1 MNETS
6 VPVCDYEGS
15 RYRTEFWEGQGRD
28 YEDLTERVA
37 LRALLPPRGR
47 RIAHLGA
54 GFGRMTGELGGY
66 DQVIVLDYSR
76 TMLREAQAHLGRDPR
91 YIFVAADIYHLPLAD
106 GSCDAALMERVIHH
120 MADVPAALRQIR
132 AALAPGAAF
141 VLEYANK
148 RNLKAIIRYGLK
160 RQTWNPFDPALV
172 EFVALNFDFHP
183 DAMEGWL
190 REAGFVTE
198 RRRALSYF
206 RLGVLKRAV
215 PTRLL
220 VALDRLLQPT
230 GEWALYS
237 PSVFTRNRAVGEG
250 PAPALDGPLFK
261 CLSCGGPLHVE
272 GETVA
277 CANGDGRWA
286 IRDGIYDFKEAISG

>member
-1 MNETS
+1 LKEPT

-37 LRALLPPRGR
+37 LRALLPPRGK

-91 YIFVAADIYHLPLAD
+91 YVYVAADIYHLPLAD

-120 MADVPAALRQIR
+120 MADAPAALRQVR
-132 AALAPGAAF
+132 AALAPGAPF
-141 VLEYANK
+141 VLEFANK
-148 RNLKAIIRYGLK
+148 RNLKAIARHKLG
-160 RQTWNPFDPALV
+160 RQSWDPFDEAPV

-183 DAMEGWL
+183 DAMVRWL

-198 RRRALSYF
+198 KRRALSYF
-206 RLGVLKRAV
+206 RLGALKRAI
-215 PTRLL
+215 PTGVL

-237 PSVFTRNRAVGEG
+237 PSVFTLNRAVGDAP
-250 PAPALDGPLFK
+250 PAALDGPLFK
-261 CLSCGGPLHVE
+261 CLNCGDPLQDDGDSV
-272 GETVA
+272 V
-277 CANGDGRWA
+277 CANCDGRWA
-286 IRDGIYDFKEAISG
+286 IRDGIYDFKEALPR